1 MDKTLNEL
9 MIEKYKQQQKRLLS
23 QQGRSKDDYIS
34 PYVSIITPTNREYC
48 MDTLFENYERQKY
61 NKKEL
66 IIVLNSDL
74 MSLEKWTQKAKN
86 YDNVRVFQLPE
97 SATLGE
103 CRNLGIEHAQYS
115 YIANFDDDDYYG
127 PNYLVNAMKI
137 FETTNADIIG
147 KLTSYIYFEE
157 SKKLGIYFQNKE
169 NQYVNHVPD
178 ATIIAKKHVFN
189 HVKFPSITLGVEKV
203 FLKQCLKKGF
213 KLYSGDR
220 NDYVIIRRA
229 NKEDHTWRES
239 DKELFRYYK
248 ILMRTNDFTK
258 LIEKSR

>member
-1 MDKTLNEL
+1 MEKSFKEIMIDK
-9 MIEKYKQQQKRLLS
+9 YRQQQMRLLN
-23 QQGRSKDDYIS
+23 QQVGSKDNHTP

-48 MDTLFENYERQKY
+48 AETLFENYERQKY
-61 NKKEL
+61 QNKEL
-66 IIVLNSDL
+66 IIVLNNDN
-74 MSLEKWTQKAKN
+74 MSLEEWMQKAKN

-103 CRNLGIEHAQYS
+103 CRNFGIENAQYS

-137 FETTNADIIG
+137 FDRTNADIIG

-157 SKKLGIYFQNKE
+157 SKRLGIYIQNKE

-178 ATIIAKKHVFN
+178 ATIIAKKHVFD
-189 HVKFPSITLGVEKV
+189 HVKFPPITLGVEKV
-203 FLKQCLKKGF
+203 FLKECLKKGF

-220 NDYVIIRRA
+220 NDYVIIRRS
-229 NKEDHTWRES
+229 NKEEHTWRDS
-239 DKELFRYYK
+239 DKDLFRYYK
-248 ILMRTNDFTK
+248 ILMRTNDFTSFV
-258 LIEKSR
+258 EKS